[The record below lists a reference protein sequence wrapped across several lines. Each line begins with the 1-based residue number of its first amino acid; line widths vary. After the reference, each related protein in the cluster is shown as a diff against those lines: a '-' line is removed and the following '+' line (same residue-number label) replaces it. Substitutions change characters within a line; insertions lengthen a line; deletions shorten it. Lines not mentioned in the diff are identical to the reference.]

1 MLMSSILSWDLSS
14 LKISSNPQWALSEQS
29 TAHLR
34 IFIITTFFFCTD
46 WQWFGHEV
54 VSNICYTLKKEI
66 NIHPVP
72 IHEFFEAKFLLHKAQ
87 MIRSSLNSVDLHFS
101 SIVQLLLLLLVW
113 TEKSMFHF
121 HDKQR
126 SKEKIQIYLIYDCY
140 YAAPGTRTPF
150 VLLENWNVCYWRR
163 MYNNMLYIR
172 VNINRKQEENEI

>member
-14 LKISSNPQWALSEQS
+14 LKISSNPQWALSEHS
-29 TAHLR
+29 PFAN
-34 IFIITTFFFCTD
+34 FYYYYFFFCTD

-101 SIVQLLLLLLVW
+101 SSTMLLLLYCCW
-113 TEKSMFHF
+113 CEQKNQCFISMINK
-121 HDKQR
+121 DQR
-126 SKEKIQIYLIYDCY
+126 
-140 YAAPGTRTPF
+140 
-150 VLLENWNVCYWRR
+150 
-163 MYNNMLYIR
+163 
-172 VNINRKQEENEI
+172 RKFKFI

>member
-14 LKISSNPQWALSEQS
+14 LKISSNPQWALSEHS
-29 TAHLR
+29 PFANFYYYY
-34 IFIITTFFFCTD
+34 IFFCTD

-101 SIVQLLLLLLVW
+101 SCTILLLLLLVW

-150 VLLENWNVCYWRR
+150 VLLENWNVCYWR

>member
-1 MLMSSILSWDLSS
+1 MSTF
-14 LKISSNPQWALSEQS
+14 WAQPICEFL
-29 TAHLR
+29 LLLY
-34 IFIITTFFFCTD
+34 FFFCTD

-54 VSNICYTLKKEI
+54 VVSNICYILKKEI

-101 SIVQLLLLLLVW
+101 SCTILLLLLLVW

-126 SKEKIQIYLIYDCY
+126 SKEKIQIYLIYDCSWN
-140 YAAPGTRTPF
+140 TNPF
-150 VLLENWNVCYWRR
+150 CIIGKLKRVLLTYV
-163 MYNNMLYIR
+163 
-172 VNINRKQEENEI
+172 

>member
-14 LKISSNPQWALSEQS
+14 LKISSNPQWALSEHS
-29 TAHLR
+29 PFANFYYYY
-34 IFIITTFFFCTD
+34 IFFCTD

-54 VSNICYTLKKEI
+54 VVSNICYILKKEI

-101 SIVQLLLLLLVW
+101 SSTILLLLLLVW

-126 SKEKIQIYLIYDCY
+126 SKEKIQIYLIYDCSWN
-140 YAAPGTRTPF
+140 TNPF
-150 VLLENWNVCYWRR
+150 CIIGKLKRVLLTYV
-163 MYNNMLYIR
+163 
-172 VNINRKQEENEI
+172 

>member
-14 LKISSNPQWALSEQS
+14 LKIYPPTHNEHFLS

-34 IFIITTFFFCTD
+34 IFIITTYFFCTD

-54 VSNICYTLKKEI
+54 VVSNICYILKKEI

-101 SIVQLLLLLLVW
+101 SCTILLLLLLLVW

-126 SKEKIQIYLIYDCY
+126 SKEKIQIYLIYDCF

-150 VLLENWNVCYWRR
+150 VLLENWNVCYWR
-163 MYNNMLYIR
+163 M
-172 VNINRKQEENEI
+172 

>member
-14 LKISSNPQWALSEQS
+14 LKIYPPTHNEHFLS

-34 IFIITTFFFCTD
+34 IFIITIFFCTD